1 MSDISVVIYNKIKK
15 EISMKH
21 LSHLLLITM
30 LYTIAT
36 GLYAQSCAT
45 CNTSNSSSSDT
56 STNNTDSSCCSDT
69 EVCGNVV
76 CKTVFLPFS
85 QGENRARDYAG
96 IDCFKYVNNPDETS
110 WYFTADIA
118 YQENF
123 HKSKLGAY
131 FFPNGT
137 NTLHV
142 GPDQSPFLTT
152 TPDPTVD
159 VSGFEVLLS
168 STFDGT
174 LTINPRIRNVIV
186 EPTLYVGLDKW
197 VEGAWFWTKIPITN
211 TRWFLDCCE
220 TDSNPGGQ
228 YFDPT
233 TTPFLFT
240 HATIQSLAPAFGTEN
255 QIQQYF
261 GGELTVGDYHCPLKS
276 GKMICCESNLT
287 AIADIPMH
295 LGYNI
300 IRKDNGYLGIYF
312 RAVFPTGKVKNRQ
325 SLFDA
330 TVGYKRWQFGIGT
343 NVGTKLYEKND
354 TSLSLVADGYYTHI
368 FKDSQCRLFDL
379 TSNGC
384 FSRYLPMFEGMES
397 VTTDTTTDLRTTN
410 VLYTG
415 KITPVANVFNV
426 CVGSSFDW
434 NFDGV
439 VFLEGKHKGWIADL
453 GYEVKARSRE
463 DLHFQAASS
472 HICDPCMEDC
482 GDCCS
487 LPATGIGTYQYAIKD
502 GLPAPQVNTS
512 LLFQDTDTRSSI
524 SGASI
529 NNVVAQGSFVDVPTV
544 FLNAQNIESQLD
556 YCSGQIP
563 AALSHKLWGHIGYTL
578 EDYEHP
584 ITLGIGAEG
593 EWGHSNKALSL
604 WGIWGKAA
612 IAYN

>member
-1 MSDISVVIYNKIKK
+1 
-15 EISMKH
+15 MKH

-220 TDSNPGGQ
+220 TVSSQGNSIIALDVFGDLVANLYTAPGIGSPVSAG
-228 YFDPT
+228 FP
-233 TTPFLFT
+233 P
-240 HATIQSLAPAFGTEN
+240 APAFGKPD
-255 QIQQYF
+255 QIQQAF
-261 GGELTVGDYHCPLKS
+261 GGVLTVNNYSCPLKA
-276 GKMICCESNLT
+276 GKLLCCEDVTT
-287 AIADIPMH
+287 AIADIPVH

-300 IRKDNGYLGIYF
+300 VRKDNAYLGVYF
-312 RAVFPTGKVKNRQ
+312 RAVFPTGHTKNRQ
-325 SLFDA
+325 SLFDP
-330 TVGYKRWQFGIGT
+330 TVGYNRWQFGIGT
-343 NVGTKLYEKND
+343 NMGAKLYEKND
-354 TSLSLVADGYYTHI
+354 TSLSIIADGYYTHI
-368 FKDSQCRLFDL
+368 FNKSQCRTFDL
-379 TSNGC
+379 THNGC
-384 FSRYLPMFEGMES
+384 FSRYLPLTEALLVAPDLS
-397 VTTDTTTDLRTTN
+397 VSQTTVVISTGN
-410 VLYTG
+410 VVP
-415 KITPVANVFNV
+415 IANVFNI
-426 CVGSSFDW
+426 CVDSGFNW

-439 VFLEGKHKGWIADL
+439 VFLQAQHKRWIADL

-463 DLHFQAASS
+463 SLSSPLASS
-472 HICDPCMEDC
+472 HLCDPCMEDC
-482 GDCCS
+482 GDCCT
-487 LPATGIGTYQYAIKD
+487 PQQVGPNDNKQYAIK
-502 GLPAPQVNTS
+502 GLDQTFAYNTILIES
-512 LLFQDTDTRSSI
+512 LNNAT
-524 SGASI
+524 I
-529 NNVVAQGSFVDVPTV
+529 NNATGPGTTGFDFPPI

-556 YCSGQIP
+556 YCSGQVP

-578 EDYEHP
+578 EDYDHP
-584 ITLGIGAEG
+584 ISLGLGAEG
-593 EWGHSNKALSL
+593 EWGHANKALSL
-604 WGIWGKAA
+604 WGIWGKFAV
-612 IAYN
+612 AYS